1 MAPIVTLK
9 FIQGLKR
16 KDPDPDKDRDRMTI

>member
-16 KDPDPDKDRDRMTI
+16 KVPDPDKDRDRMTI